1 MTSRT
6 TALAEGA
13 ELMSNVELTMV
24 RQELETEKID
34 NVALYLKQELHGIEL
49 ELKPG
54 ASVAVAVG
62 SRGIANLSEIVRIT
76 VKWVLGQGWRP
87 FIVPAMGSHGGATPE
102 GQRAVLEHYGIK
114 EADVGAP
121 ILSSLEVVELPSE
134 GLANKVYMDKY
145 AYEADGVIVINR
157 IKPHTD
163 FHGTF
168 ESGLMK
174 MCAIGIG
181 KHKQALEIHRFG
193 VTGLKEMIVP
203 TARQIIKHGRIVL
216 GIGIV
221 ENGNEET
228 AVIRALRPQEF
239 EEEEPKLLAE
249 AKRLMPKLPVDQI
262 DLLIIDEFGKDISGV
277 GLDPNI
283 IGRIGIRGEP
293 EAEKPRISSILL
305 ADLTEG
311 SQGNALGM
319 GLADVVTKRVYDRI
333 DFRATYENAVTS
345 SFLERAKVPIVANTD
360 AEGISYAL
368 RAASRSPEA
377 ARIVRI
383 KNTLKLKELYVSDSV
398 LSELKH
404 RPEIEVTG
412 RRIPLVQEDGCLPP
426 FD

>member
-1 MTSRT
+1 
-6 TALAEGA
+6 
-13 ELMSNVELTMV
+13 
-24 RQELETEKID
+24 
-34 NVALYLKQELHGIEL
+34 
-49 ELKPG
+49 
-54 ASVAVAVG
+54 
-62 SRGIANLSEIVRIT
+62 
-76 VKWVLGQGWRP
+76 
-87 FIVPAMGSHGGATPE
+87 MGSHGGATPE

-114 EADVGAP
+114 EADVGAA